1 MQDKPQ
7 TFTIQGRLPSLN
19 EYTRACRAH
28 WSKGAQLKR
37 QVEADIM
44 WQLQAARLAHKVGK
58 AAGPVIISLEW
69 HDSNRRRDIDN
80 VFFGVKF
87 ILDAMQKLEIIA
99 NDDRKHVVGLNHSIV
114 DDDQDFVVVTIQA
127 AA

>member
-7 TFTIQGRLPSLN
+7 QFTIQGRLPSLN

-37 QVEADIM
+37 EVEADIM
-44 WQLQAARLAHKVGK
+44 WQLTAARLGHKVGK
-58 AAGPVIISLEW
+58 VAGPVIISLEW

-114 DDDQDFVVVTIQA
+114 DDDQDYVVVTIQA

>member
-1 MQDKPQ
+1 MQKPVK
-7 TFTIQGRLPSLN
+7 FTIYGRMPSLN

-37 QVEADIM
+37 QVENDIM
-44 WQLQAARLAHKVGK
+44 WQLTPARMASKV
-58 AAGPVIISLEW
+58 APISGPVIISLEW
-69 HDSNRRRDIDN
+69 HDSNRRRDVDN

-87 ILDAMQKLEIIA
+87 ILDAMQKVGILED
-99 NDDRKHVVGLNHSIV
+99 DDRKHVVGLNHSII
-114 DDDQDFVVVTIQA
+114 DDDQDFVVVTLEA